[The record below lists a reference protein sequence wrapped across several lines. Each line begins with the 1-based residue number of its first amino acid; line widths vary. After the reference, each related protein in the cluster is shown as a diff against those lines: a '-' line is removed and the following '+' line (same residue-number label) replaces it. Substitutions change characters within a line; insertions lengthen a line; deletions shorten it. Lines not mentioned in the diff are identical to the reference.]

1 MVTLKLLLVAV
12 YDILKHQINGKIKKN
27 IRVIGKALC
36 DFLLIY
42 FSMIFL
48 FHEKDNISIDK
59 ILGLDLF
66 MMFDKAIRLKSSF
79 IFLFLHIPKLYVNLF
94 IKILTKQKSNEIL
107 YVFSQFI

>member
-1 MVTLKLLLVAV
+1 MNIYLDEILRCGYFKVTIGFEVIFRLHIAP
-12 YDILKHQINGKIKKN
+12 YDILKQQINGRIKKN
-27 IRVIGKALC
+27 MRLIGKALC

-66 MMFDKAIRLKSSF
+66 MMFDKAIR
-79 IFLFLHIPKLYVNLF
+79 
-94 IKILTKQKSNEIL
+94 
-107 YVFSQFI
+107 

>member
-1 MVTLKLLLVAV
+1 MRL
-12 YDILKHQINGKIKKN
+12 
-27 IRVIGKALC
+27 IGKALC

-66 MMFDKAIRLKSSF
+66 MMFDKAIR
-79 IFLFLHIPKLYVNLF
+79 
-94 IKILTKQKSNEIL
+94 
-107 YVFSQFI
+107 